1 MSDPR
6 FVGVLNLASKESPFA
21 GSGGTME
28 LKEDFGFIDSLG
40 VVWTAHKGDVI
51 DGASIP
57 KVFKHIIGRS
67 FQSSYLPAAVLHDV
81 YCGTRSRSQR
91 ATSRMF
97 YQAMITN
104 GVNILK
110 AYAMWFAVYRFG
122 PQWSTK

>member
-6 FVGVLNLASKESPFA
+6 FVGVLDLVSKVSPFA

-28 LKEDFGFIDSLG
+28 LKDDFSFIDSYG
-40 VVWTAHKGDVI
+40 IIWIAHKGDVV

-57 KVFKHIIGRS
+57 KLFKLVIGGS

-81 YCGTRSRSQR
+81 YCGTKSRSQHD
-91 ATSRMF
+91 TSRMF
-97 YQAMITN
+97 REALITN
-104 GVNILK
+104 GVNRIK

>member
-6 FVGVLNLASKESPFA
+6 FVGVLNLVSKASPYA

-28 LKEDFGFIDSLG
+28 VKDDFSFIDSRG
-40 VVWTAHKGDVI
+40 IIWTAHKGDVI

-57 KVFKHIIGRS
+57 RLFKLIIGGS

-81 YCGTRSRSQR
+81 YCTNQSRSQQS
-91 ATSRMF
+91 TSRMF
-97 YQAMITN
+97 REALETN
-104 GVNILK
+104 GVNRIK